1 LGYLRI
7 LESLYLYGNQLNGA
21 IPISSNDSSLG
32 INNLTELVSLQLQE
46 NLLSGELPNLQ
57 SATALRTVCVP
68 HLK

>member
-32 INNLTELVSLQLQE
+32 INNLTELVSL
-46 NLLSGELPNLQ
+46 
-57 SATALRTVCVP
+57 
-68 HLK
+68 